1 MPPATPEKGLT
12 KENVT
17 IATCLKNAGYRTGM
31 FGKWHLG
38 YRPEF
43 APNAHGFDEFFGF
56 LGGNADYYAHIG
68 PNGDPD
74 LWHNGER
81 VSVPGYLT
89 DLLAARATNFIEQ
102 SDTRPFFCY
111 LAFNAVHWPFQP
123 PGDPSDVRTKQ
134 TW

>member
-1 MPPATPEKGLT
+1 VPPATPEKGLT
-12 KENVT
+12 KEDVT

-81 VSVPGYLT
+81 TRLSHRSAGGARNQLHRAERHSSV
-89 DLLAARATNFIEQ
+89 LLLSRVQRRSLAIPAAGR
-102 SDTRPFFCY
+102 S
-111 LAFNAVHWPFQP
+111 L
-123 PGDPSDVRTKQ
+123 
-134 TW
+134 